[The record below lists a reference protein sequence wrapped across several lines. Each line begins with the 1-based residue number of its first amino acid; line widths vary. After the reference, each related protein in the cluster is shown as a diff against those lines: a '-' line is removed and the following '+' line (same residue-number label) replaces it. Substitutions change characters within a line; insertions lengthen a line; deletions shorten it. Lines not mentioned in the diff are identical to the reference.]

1 MRLHASDAS
10 HLLGDARQRA
20 SNVVPRLEKM
30 RFLDG
35 SR

>member
-1 MRLHASDAS
+1 
-10 HLLGDARQRA
+10 LGDARQRA